1 MVLNPFPAPS
11 AARLDLPKM
20 SVEEFVVFCEANPD
34 VHCEREADGTI
45 TLMSPVTSLGGGF
58 ETLLLELLVVW
69 NRSSGKKGV
78 LFGSSTGF
86 TLANTA
92 VKSPDATWIGRDR
105 WQTLSAKERRSFAR
119 IAPDFVAEIRSE
131 SDSLPML
138 LVKMDE
144 YIANGVR
151 LAWLIDPIDRRAY
164 AYRPGQPA
172 QQVDFTATLS
182 GEQVLEGFTL
192 VLAEFDEAHL

>member
-1 MVLNPFPAPS
+1 MVLNPFPAPGIVHLDIPTMS
-11 AARLDLPKM
+11 ADAFY
-20 SVEEFVVFCEANPD
+20 SFCLANPNLP
-34 VHCEREADGTI
+34 VEREADGTI
-45 TLMSPVTSLGGGF
+45 TIMSPVTSLGGGL

-86 TLANTA
+86 TLENTS
-92 VKSPDATWIGRDR
+92 VKAPDAAWIRRDR
-105 WQTLSAKERRSFAR
+105 WLALSAKERRSFAR

-131 SDSLPML
+131 GDSLSML

-151 LAWLIDPIDRRAY
+151 LAWLIDPIDRQAY
-164 AYRPGQPA
+164 VYRPGQPM
-172 QQVDFTATLS
+172 QQVDFTASLS
-182 GEQVLEGFTL
+182 GEQVLDGFTL